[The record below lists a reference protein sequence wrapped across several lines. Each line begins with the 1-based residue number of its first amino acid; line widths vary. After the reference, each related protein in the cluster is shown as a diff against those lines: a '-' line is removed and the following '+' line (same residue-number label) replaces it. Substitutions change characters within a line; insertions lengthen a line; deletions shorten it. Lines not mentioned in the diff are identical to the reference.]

1 MNYLSL
7 ADTFVRDAPRDA
19 PRRWTYLCSLEYFGN
34 VSAGGT
40 SIEVPVD
47 HPLGNFT
54 HLAIFTQSVVASVS
68 SVAFPDEDLDAAEIG
83 GQIQWVATAAKRERV
98 MLMLVFAV
106 AARELDA
113 VEPQS
118 TGSDRVEFYNLYLA
132 EHPTGQ
138 SRSLLF
144 DVAKG
149 LSSVPLA
156 ANSALVD
163 YQALLIYTISR
174 LAEQTTPAYTLLSD
188 TISIPTNLPLAQTS
202 GVKGHETGPRQL
214 LGTLSFPDLDLDF
227 DDVGGTLVWLEPD
240 DTDFVTS
247 YFVYMALPLEEAV
260 DLGLCQGRPLLG
272 SGAPQIFGSFTL
284 SVVGA
289 SAQQDLDLD
298 HLGGTLSWRP
308 PHLTERIS
316 VYVIYLAEN
325 AFGIRRSQLGP
336 ELPKEATSQ
345 EVPPDTLRLSFNH
358 FTIFTKS
365 TLAEQTTP
373 AALAFFDEFAMAANM
388 SFIDEDLDESE
399 IGGNL
404 TWYPPAD
411 TSEVSDYLVYLA
423 EDQAGRNRSLV
434 GVVEVGTHD
443 FAVPPDTPLLSF
455 THLTIFARSELVEQT
470 TPMALPI
477 VDSVSSVSNAS
488 FTDLDLDAG
497 DLGGTLEWSL
507 PSSDIE
513 LVESYYVYFAA
524 SDTGYGRKL
533 VSVVDPSAA
542 LQEILGDTKIE
553 SFKHLLV
560 YTKSP
565 LVEQTTPASVA
576 ISDSAVTALNLSF
589 SDFDLDQ
596 EDLGGNL
603 TWTES
608 EDLQHVDV
616 YRVYMA
622 IAEDTSD
629 NGTDPALGAGSGL
642 EIVERVLFA
651 AIPVGTTELVVPLE
665 TPLASNSSRFFTH
678 FLIYG
683 QSSLAEQSTPAS
695 LLIED
700 LAASAS
706 AVNFTDE
713 DLDEGELGGNVTWVE
728 PEEDW
733 GRLQWYRLYLQD
745 PDGLTRRQVEEDI
758 AAGQSS
764 AGIFA
769 ETKQDGFSHLA
780 VYTVSMLAEQTTPA
794 SLAILDTVAR
804 PSNLTFF
811 DLDLDLGHLGGNL
824 TWQEP
829 ADMSQVTH
837 YVAYFAEVLSENAA
851 RPVAHGCQ
859 EPFPG
864 ADVMAPLAGG
874 DSFPNL
880 VIWGMEGDSV
890 RGAGECG
897 DFVFD
902 LDGASEAQVEEAARQ
917 ALASTLDVVTWR
929 NQFRVW
935 CHVQSCGFEAGEL
948 GQLIITVTSLR
959 RLEEELGEARR
970 LSAQRWEVS
979 YIAVVPVE
987 LASDAWT

>member
-1 MNYLSL
+1 
-7 ADTFVRDAPRDA
+7 
-19 PRRWTYLCSLEYFGN
+19 
-34 VSAGGT
+34 
-40 SIEVPVD
+40 
-47 HPLGNFT
+47 
-54 HLAIFTQSVVASVS
+54 
-68 SVAFPDEDLDAAEIG
+68 
-83 GQIQWVATAAKRERV
+83 
-98 MLMLVFAV
+98 
-106 AARELDA
+106 
-113 VEPQS
+113 
-118 TGSDRVEFYNLYLA
+118 
-132 EHPTGQ
+132 
-138 SRSLLF
+138 
-144 DVAKG
+144 
-149 LSSVPLA
+149 
-156 ANSALVD
+156 
-163 YQALLIYTISR
+163 
-174 LAEQTTPAYTLLSD
+174 
-188 TISIPTNLPLAQTS
+188 
-202 GVKGHETGPRQL
+202 
-214 LGTLSFPDLDLDF
+214 
-227 DDVGGTLVWLEPD
+227 
-240 DTDFVTS
+240 
-247 YFVYMALPLEEAV
+247 
-260 DLGLCQGRPLLG
+260 
-272 SGAPQIFGSFTL
+272 
-284 SVVGA
+284 
-289 SAQQDLDLD
+289 
-298 HLGGTLSWRP
+298 
-308 PHLTERIS
+308 
-316 VYVIYLAEN
+316 
-325 AFGIRRSQLGP
+325 
-336 ELPKEATSQ
+336 
-345 EVPPDTLRLSFNH
+345 
-358 FTIFTKS
+358 
-365 TLAEQTTP
+365 
-373 AALAFFDEFAMAANM
+373 MAANM

-423 EDQAGRNRSLV
+423 EDPAGRNRSLV

-477 VDSVSSVSNAS
+477 VDSVSSVSNVS

-497 DLGGTLEWSL
+497 DLGGSLEWSL

-533 VSVVDPSAA
+533 FSVVDPSAA

-553 SFKHLLV
+553 SFTHLLV

-565 LVEQTTPASVA
+565 LVEQTTPASAA

-603 TWTES
+603 TWTEP
-608 EDLQHVDV
+608 EDLQYVDV
-616 YRVYMA
+616 YRAPLLQLRNVYMA

-629 NGTDPALGAGSGL
+629 NGTDPVLGGGSGL

-651 AIPVGTTELVVPLE
+651 SIPVGTTELVVPPE
-665 TPLASNSSRFFTH
+665 TPLASNSSRIFTH

-728 PEEDW
+728 PEEDR

-745 PDGLTRRQVEEDI
+745 PDGLTRRQVEEDV

-764 AGIFA
+764 AGILA

-837 YVAYFAEVLSENAA
+837 YVGSSVLLCQWKVAYFAEVLSENAA
-851 RPVAHGCQ
+851 RPIAQADKSPSPVPMRWLCLWLEFLSAMRGPAVAALSSG
-859 EPFPG
+859 E
-864 ADVMAPLAGG
+864 
-874 DSFPNL
+874 SFPNPQSGFTANFHCQMVSGCL
-880 VIWGMEGDSV
+880 FLEFDTEPRASRCAEETACVVLGSV
-890 RGAGECG
+890 VALLTG

-917 ALASTLDVVTWR
+917 ALASTLDVEAWR

-935 CHVQSCGFEAGEL
+935 CHVQSCGFDSWEFGGTESVDSEL
-948 GQLIITVTSLR
+948 FSKDFVVVNFELR
-959 RLEEELGEARR
+959 SVLLQCSQ
-970 LSAQRWEVS
+970 SAS
-979 YIAVVPVE
+979 P
-987 LASDAWT
+987 SDARAQEPDVFFPCPWIMLWGIVDSSLTGPANTQPW